1 MRDLND
7 LLYFSAVV
15 THRGFSS
22 AARALGIPKSSISRR
37 ISRLEG
43 DLGVR
48 LLERS
53 TRRFSVTEIGQEFY
67 GHCRAVIADAEAAE
81 EAVARVHAEPA
92 GLVRVSCPPG
102 LAQGAIA
109 AGLPRLLA
117 AHPKLRVQLIVTNRR
132 VDLIEESVDIA
143 IRARTSLTGDAAF
156 QIKTFGKSRLVLVA
170 SPVLTARYGQPA
182 NPMDLAKLPTV
193 SMNLNPGRDSWRLT
207 GPDGHDRTV
216 EHDPVLSC
224 DDFTIL
230 LEAACAGTGFALL
243 PESVC
248 GEAMRYG
255 QLEHI
260 LPDWHGGLGVVHLV
274 FTSRRGLLPA
284 IRTVIDFLSETLS
297 ANCARDQPQIKRI
310 ANSR

>member
-1 MRDLND
+1 MDFPLQ
-7 LLYFSAVV
+7 
-15 THRGFSS
+15 
-22 AARALGIPKSSISRR
+22 RALGIPKSSISRR

-43 DLGVR
+43 ELGVR

-81 EAVARVHAEPA
+81 EAVAKVHTEPA

-102 LAQGAIA
+102 LVQGAIA

-117 AHPKLRVQLIVTNRR
+117 AHPKLRLQLIVTNRR
-132 VDLIEESVDIA
+132 IDLIEEGVDIA

-156 QIKTFGKSRLVLVA
+156 QIKTFGKSRLVLTA
-170 SPVLTARYGQPA
+170 SPALVARHGRPA
-182 NPMDLAKLPTV
+182 SPMDLAKLPTV
-193 SMNLNPGRDSWRLT
+193 SMNLTVGRDSWTLT
-207 GPDGHDRTV
+207 GADGRDLTV
-216 EHDPVLSC
+216 DHDPVLSC

-248 GEAMRYG
+248 GEAMRHG

-260 LPDWHGGLGVVHLV
+260 LPDWHGGLGIVHLV

-284 IRTVIDFLSETLS
+284 IRTVIDFLSEISL
-297 ANCARDQPQIKRI
+297 ANCARDQAQIKRI
-310 ANSR
+310 ANSK